1 MVTYKTQKNKKQS
14 KYLTADTKQGKV
26 VLKYLHKYCEKAL
39 AYCQQQGLTTLEDFA
54 EALEQISSEDNPKLK
69 IAVEVNKG
77 GLSMKLANQPELGY
91 TTGKYMMQHLDF
103 DENKQGKFTRAGIET
118 ALDPDRKQSS
128 SKNKSKISENEL
140 LEMLGKSIELNESED
155 NLEQDD
161 FEQDEIDDALA
172 LVDETPTRSS
182 TKQSHKPSNRS
193 KSAQETPPKRRSLNY
208 DDLLDRNSFLDKT
221 ADFSAAAATE
231 GHELNGL
238 NLAGLSAQL
247 AILAAVV
254 GQKSAKQIMAAAKK
268 NGQEKEVAK
277 IAQRLKAAQER
288 TDELT
293 ERSEQLTEVLFKEQ
307 AELKTFETED
317 EDEEESLAI
326 ETETKNQTEKEPP
339 KSSGE
344 ILAAAVSK
352 LDEQIT
358 RTGLTKEKSKP
369 FTIDKNA
376 SLPQQFKQLDKA
388 LDRIEKRLDNLEK
401 RIETLEKAVESLK
414 KTSQKSEVGTPEQG
428 LRNREQTTINNPK
441 SSTLYFDGG
450 SRKNP
455 GIAAAAAVI
464 VTPDGVSHTVSQALG
479 QATNNQAEYAG
490 LILGLQKAQALGIQ
504 ELELK
509 GDSQLII
516 NQIEGSNKVKSPVLQ
531 PLNQEALNL
540 LEQFEDVDLTW
551 IPRSEN
557 TLADLAVND
566 CLDETIQNPAEIA
579 LTPSK
584 SFIQNPDSEA
594 VDCAKILA
602 KICDLSEERTGSTL
616 EDGIPF
622 GKQATLYKEDDLD
635 ATTIRIETHDN
646 SELFCATLIDND
658 WTIDH
663 DSLSDQEKKQIK
675 SLSEPE
681 LTKPVE
687 QKPKKSHSKAQIEA

>member
-14 KYLTADTKQGKV
+14 QYLTADTKQGKV

-128 SKNKSKISENEL
+128 SKNKSKTSENEL

-254 GQKSAKQIMAAAKK
+254 GQKSAQQILAAAKK
-268 NGQEKEVAK
+268 NGQEKEITK

-317 EDEEESLAI
+317 EDEEESFAI

-401 RIETLEKAVESLK
+401 RIEALEKVIR
-414 KTSQKSEVGTPEQG
+414 QKSFV
-428 LRNREQTTINNPK
+428 RSNPK

-504 ELELK
+504 ELEIK

-579 LTPSK
+579 LTQSK

>member
-1 MVTYKTQKNKKQS
+1 MVTYKTQKNQKQS
-14 KYLTADTKQGKV
+14 QYLTADTKQGKV

-128 SKNKSKISENEL
+128 SKNKSKTSENEL

-254 GQKSAKQIMAAAKK
+254 GQKSAQQILAAAKK

-317 EDEEESLAI
+317 EDEEESFAI

-358 RTGLTKEKSKP
+358 RTGLTKGKSKP

-401 RIETLEKAVESLK
+401 RIEALEKVIR
-414 KTSQKSEVGTPEQG
+414 QKSFV
-428 LRNREQTTINNPK
+428 RSNPK

-504 ELELK
+504 ELEIK

-579 LTPSK
+579 LTQSK

-602 KICDLSEERTGSTL
+602 KIYDLSEERTGSTL

>member
-317 EDEEESLAI
+317 EDEEESFAI

-358 RTGLTKEKSKP
+358 RTGLTKGKSKP

-401 RIETLEKAVESLK
+401 RIETLEKVIR
-414 KTSQKSEVGTPEQG
+414 QKSFV
-428 LRNREQTTINNPK
+428 RSNPK

-504 ELELK
+504 ELEIK

-566 CLDETIQNPAEIA
+566 CLDATIQNPAEIA
-579 LTPSK
+579 LTQSK

-663 DSLSDQEKKQIK
+663 DSLSNEDKQQIQ

>member
-1 MVTYKTQKNKKQS
+1 MVTYKTQKNQKQS
-14 KYLTADTKQGKV
+14 QYLTADTKQGKV

-128 SKNKSKISENEL
+128 SKNKSKTSENEL

-254 GQKSAKQIMAAAKK
+254 GQKSAQQILAAAKK

-317 EDEEESLAI
+317 EDEEESFAI

-358 RTGLTKEKSKP
+358 RTGLTKGKSKP

-401 RIETLEKAVESLK
+401 RIEALEKVIR
-414 KTSQKSEVGTPEQG
+414 QKSFV
-428 LRNREQTTINNPK
+428 RSNPK

-504 ELELK
+504 ELEIK

>member
-1 MVTYKTQKNKKQS
+1 MVTYKTQKNQKQS
-14 KYLTADTKQGKV
+14 QYLTADTKQGKV

-254 GQKSAKQIMAAAKK
+254 GQKSAQQILAAAKK
-268 NGQEKEVAK
+268 NGQEKEITK

-317 EDEEESLAI
+317 EDEEESFAI

-401 RIETLEKAVESLK
+401 RIETLEKVIR
-414 KTSQKSEVGTPEQG
+414 QKSFV
-428 LRNREQTTINNPK
+428 RSNPK

-566 CLDETIQNPAEIA
+566 CLDETIQNPAAPRFRGGSATA
-579 LTPSK
+579 LTQSK

-594 VDCAKILA
+594 VNCAKILA

-635 ATTIRIETHDN
+635 ATTVRIETHDN

-663 DSLSDQEKKQIK
+663 DSLSNEDKQQIQ

>member
-14 KYLTADTKQGKV
+14 QYLTADTKQGKV

-128 SKNKSKISENEL
+128 SKNKSKTSENEL

-254 GQKSAKQIMAAAKK
+254 GQKSAQQILAAAKK
-268 NGQEKEVAK
+268 NGQEKEITK

-317 EDEEESLAI
+317 EDEEESFAI

-414 KTSQKSEVGTPEQG
+414 KTSQKSGI
-428 LRNREQTTINNPK
+428 RSNPK

-504 ELELK
+504 ELEIK

-594 VDCAKILA
+594 IDCAKILA

>member
-103 DENKQGKFTRAGIET
+103 DEDKQGKFTRAGIET

-128 SKNKSKISENEL
+128 SKNKSKTSENEL

-193 KSAQETPPKRRSLNY
+193 KSAQETPPKRRCLNY

-254 GQKSAKQIMAAAKK
+254 GQKSAQQILAAAKK
-268 NGQEKEVAK
+268 NGQEKEITK

-317 EDEEESLAI
+317 EDEEESFAI

-401 RIETLEKAVESLK
+401 RIEALEKAVESLK
-414 KTSQKSEVGTPEQG
+414 KTTQKSEI
-428 LRNREQTTINNPK
+428 RSNPK
-441 SSTLYFDGG
+441 SSTHYFDGG

-566 CLDETIQNPAEIA
+566 CLDATIQNPAEIA
-579 LTPSK
+579 LTQSK

>member
-155 NLEQDD
+155 NLEQDN

-317 EDEEESLAI
+317 EDEEESFAI

-358 RTGLTKEKSKP
+358 RTGLTKGKSKP

-401 RIETLEKAVESLK
+401 RIETLEKVIR
-414 KTSQKSEVGTPEQG
+414 QKSFV
-428 LRNREQTTINNPK
+428 RSNPK

-602 KICDLSEERTGSTL
+602 KICDLEEERTGSTL

>member
-1 MVTYKTQKNKKQS
+1 MVTYKTQKNQKQS
-14 KYLTADTKQGKV
+14 QYLTADTKQGKV

-254 GQKSAKQIMAAAKK
+254 GQKNAQQIMAAAKK
-268 NGQEKEVAK
+268 NGQEKEITK

-317 EDEEESLAI
+317 EDEEESFAI

-414 KTSQKSEVGTPEQG
+414 KTSQKSEI
-428 LRNREQTTINNPK
+428 RSNPK

-504 ELELK
+504 ELEIK

-566 CLDETIQNPAEIA
+566 CLDATIQNPAEIA